1 MTIVNADVPCFR
13 YGNGALRVRVTT
25 DGMTSAIGQNQRAES
40 EKCPD
45 PRFRCEN
52 FGAAS
57 STSSSKPSARTRKP
71 RCSGS
76 AKRNCGSSAGS
87 SVSTDGD
94 ADGTCPRRFQARA
107 IRRLLAILSA
117 AARLFPRNLLFR
129 AKLFRCPD
137 GLGPPCPNQREAWL
151 PSAAG
156 PLVVSA
162 EWFVFLPGPQQLG
175 GKKWVNSHC

>member
-1 MTIVNADVPCFR
+1 MPTVNADVPGFR
-13 YGNGALRVRVTT
+13 HGNGALRVRVTT
-25 DGMTSAIGQNQRAES
+25 DGKTSAIGQIQRAES
-40 EKCPD
+40 EERPD

-57 STSSSKPSARTRKP
+57 STSSSKPSATTRKP
-71 RCSGS
+71 QCSGS
-76 AKRNCGSSAGS
+76 QKRNCGSGTDS
-87 SVSTDGD
+87 SVTTDGD
-94 ADGTCPRRFQARA
+94 ADGTGP
-107 IRRLLAILSA
+107 RLLAILRA
-117 AARLFPRNLLFR
+117 AARLFPRNLRFR

-162 EWFVFLPGPQQLG
+162 EWIVFSPGPQQLG
-175 GKKWVNSHC
+175 GKKWGNSHR